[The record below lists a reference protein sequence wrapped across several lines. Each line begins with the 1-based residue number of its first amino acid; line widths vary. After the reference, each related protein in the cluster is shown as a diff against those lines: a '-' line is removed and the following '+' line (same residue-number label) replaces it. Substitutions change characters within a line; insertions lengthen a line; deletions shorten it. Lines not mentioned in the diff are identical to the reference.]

1 MTNTQKQRYKIRN
14 TDLEILTWELDEAVA
29 SGEYPKYDTQAGRK
43 TYVITR
49 ELCSLPA
56 NFLKYFRRN

>member
-1 MTNTQKQRYKIRN
+1 MNTQKPRYDIGYVDPKTLR
-14 TDLEILTWELDEAVA
+14 EELKRVVD
-29 SGEYPKYDTQAGRK
+29 SGEYPKYDTQFGRK

-56 NFLKYFRRN
+56 KLLGYFRRK